1 MAERAHSH
9 IERSC
14 KPHLMQWV
22 LQQEAPRKQVLLQ
35 VLTGTPERECASRLN
50 MTLEQV
56 RSIEQWFVRESPLF
70 VEDDYAMS
78 YQATRSLEEFCR
90 VTRQDECVYY
100 LMELRHPR
108 STRAT
113 RTAVTTSQEPRAN
126 ARPSSPSVPANHLS
140 SPSLHE
146 DEAAKKRREERRAA
160 REQERVRRLE
170 EELPDLRTASPKPRP
185 AATHKAKTTP
195 TNPFDL
201 PKRTPVV
208 THGSET
214 PKRQVPPPPRNT
226 SVASSHMTVQHGTPS
241 MPRCEEQQRTYQTQ
255 PDRTKRAALLT
266 SEEYERELVEMAS
279 AACKQCAE
287 ASVRPVT
294 FEDFLHAFHRE
305 CNTKMWTAEAIPG
318 NTALRRILEH
328 DHRVMWSGANEFW
341 FFDWK
346 EHGRSIA
353 QAIEHDALMGY
364 EYSTRLFYRKERKLM
379 RHLSVKTPE
388 ELYEILRRIYVDK
401 DDEAVFG
408 NHLSFGFGKIDRQR
422 QIKHFV
428 ADRPGQPKEILA
440 MEYEQEYGFSAG
452 TAEIWINL
460 FAQPANVS
468 LSEWV
473 KNETV
478 AKKKAEKV
486 EPEPEKSPAKDAQ
499 TAQPTE
505 RETVGGQPDWIAEE
519 LVAASIPFV
528 DNRSKHGC
536 LWVVRDNGT
545 EETIKRLRAEG
556 AKFRY
561 AATGGRATHYQPSWW
576 LASHPKRHALTAEQS
591 KGYSAVPEPPATETT
606 KPAAEPFEVKSSKT
620 NPVMDESASVC
631 ADTESD
637 TLTVTDFLKRE
648 LTGDICDASL
658 VRARFS
664 YEFPDKPDI
673 TGDGRTLA
681 QAGYYEDHGLLF
693 KIGLTPNEHF
703 TRLLAS
709 SPSFSKGDP
718 GFEGAVWKHQ
728 TFRYVLRGAL
738 ASHQVLLY
746 ERPDSYISFVRLREV
761 LDTHMADIESY
772 APAVCA
778 AVPQKTPF
786 TIRSLREVLHFTH
799 PLDGLDMPDA
809 FYEGLLDTSG
819 LLRGCTMAGTKVFVT
834 GSNERLSANSFM
846 EWLISKHEGILR
858 EDVPGLLQKDY
869 GIDYPMASVITTV
882 YNSSVYH
889 DDVGDAY
896 YTSMEAWKQEAR
908 NELN

>member
-1 MAERAHSH
+1 MAGQTHSH
-9 IERSC
+9 VERSR

-22 LQQEAPRKQVLLQ
+22 LQQETPRKQVLLQ

-78 YQATRSLEEFCR
+78 YQAARSIEEFCR
-90 VTRQDECVYY
+90 VTRKDECVYY

-113 RTAVTTSQEPRAN
+113 RTAVTTSQKPRAN
-126 ARPSSPSVPANHLS
+126 ARPSSSSVPANHLS

-170 EELPDLRTASPKPRP
+170 EELPDLRTAAPKPRP
-185 AATHKAKTTP
+185 AVMHKAKTTP

-208 THGSET
+208 THGPET
-214 PKRQVPPPPRNT
+214 PKRQIPAPSRNT
-226 SVASSHMTVQHGTPS
+226 SVASSHTAVQHGTES
-241 MPRCEEQQRTYQTQ
+241 APRREEQQRTYQAQ
-255 PDRTKRAALLT
+255 QDRTKRASLLT
-266 SEEYERELVEMAS
+266 SDEHERELVEMAS

-353 QAIEHDALMGY
+353 QAVEHDALMGY

-379 RHLSVKTPE
+379 RRLSVKTPE

-422 QIKHFV
+422 QIKRFV

-460 FAQPANVS
+460 FARPANIS

-473 KNETV
+473 KHETV
-478 AKKKAEKV
+478 AKKKV
-486 EPEPEKSPAKDAQ
+486 EVVEAEPEKSPAKDAQ
-499 TAQPTE
+499 AAQPTE
-505 RETVGGQPDWIAEE
+505 RETVGGQFDWIAKE

-536 LWVVRDNGT
+536 LWVVGDNGT
-545 EETIKRLRAEG
+545 AEIIKRLRAEG

-561 AATGGRATHYQPSWW
+561 AAAGGRATHYQPSWW
-576 LASHPKRHALTAEQS
+576 LASYPKRHALTAEQS
-591 KGYSAVPEPPATETT
+591 KGYEAVSEPPATEVA
-606 KPAAEPFEVKSSKT
+606 KVAVEPFKVKSSKT
-620 NPVMDESASVC
+620 NPVMDESAPVG
-631 ADTESD
+631 ADAKSD

-664 YEFPDKPDI
+664 YEFPDKSDI
-673 TGDGRTLA
+673 TKDERALA

-693 KIGLTPNEHF
+693 KTGLTPSEHF
-703 TRLLAS
+703 ARLLSS

-718 GFEGAVWKHQ
+718 GFEEAVWKHQ

-738 ASHQVLLY
+738 ANHRVLLY
-746 ERPDSYISFVRLREV
+746 ERPDSYISFARLCEV
-761 LDTHMADIESY
+761 LDTQMADIESY

-778 AVPQKTPF
+778 AVPQETPF
-786 TIRSLREVLHFTH
+786 TIRSLREILHFTH

-809 FYEGLLDTSG
+809 FYEGLLDTSE
-819 LLRGCTMAGTKVFVT
+819 LLRSCTMAGTKVFVT

-869 GIDYPMASVITTV
+869 GIDYPMASVRTTV